1 MALTG
6 ILGWVGLRVDH
17 APALLESMAGW
28 RTAAARPGYSS
39 QHGDGFGIAAIGP
52 SGTAGVFDRRGLVV
66 ALHAHPLPERSTSRQ
81 VPLAD
86 VAVRLIDAFL
96 ERGIDALAALRGD
109 YAVALA
115 DPPRGRV
122 VLAVDRMGVRN
133 VVYSEQNG
141 GVVFGPTCDVV
152 SRHPAVRREVDPQ
165 ALYDYV
171 YFHMVPGPAT
181 AFRGQ
186 RRVPPGHFVDAVGGR
201 TTVHTHWRPRF
212 VEDAPVA
219 TASRKRELRGVIESA
234 VRDFAGDAD
243 CGAFLSGGTDS
254 STLSGLLG
262 DVTGGAARTFS
273 IGFAAEGYDEMHY
286 ARIAAKH
293 FATEHHEYYVTPE
306 DVVSA
311 VPRVAAAYD
320 QPFGN
325 ASAVP
330 TYYCARLAKSDGV
343 ARLLG
348 GDGGDELFG
357 GNARYARQ
365 QQLAYYERIPRLIRR
380 RLIEPVSTRAG
391 MADKLALMRKARS
404 YIAQASLPMPDRY
417 ESYNLLQRLGPE
429 NVFAAPFLEGVDV
442 GAPLSLLRGVYE
454 SVEAKSLINRMLG
467 LDFRFTLT
475 DNDLPKVTRM
485 CELAGVDVVFPMLH
499 DDVIDFSLGLPPGL
513 KLRGTRLR
521 HFFKE
526 ALSDYLPAEIIA
538 KQKHGFGLP
547 VGAWLQSHNGLR
559 TLASDSLSALRKR
572 GIVRPEFIDR
582 LLDDHLAAHAGYY
595 GTMVWILMMLELWFE
610 RHASGGA

>member
-6 ILGWVGLRVDH
+6 ILGWVGLGVEH
-17 APALLESMAGW
+17 AESLLATMAGP
-28 RTAAARPGYSS
+28 RAEAGRVILSS
-39 QHGDGFGIAAIGP
+39 HHGDGFGIAAIGP

-66 ALHAHPLPERSTSRQ
+66 ALHGHLLPERPRSRRA
-81 VPLAD
+81 PLAD
-86 VAVRLIDAFL
+86 VAAQLIDAFL

-115 DPPRGRV
+115 DPRRGRV
-122 VLAVDRMGVRN
+122 VLAVDRMGVQN
-133 VVYSEQNG
+133 IVYSEQHG
-141 GVVFGPTCDVV
+141 GVVFGPTCDAV
-152 SRHPAVRREVDPQ
+152 SRHPAARREVDSQ

-186 RRVPPGHFVDAVGGR
+186 RRVPPGHLVDASGGR
-201 TTVHTHWRPRF
+201 TTVHAHWRPRF
-212 VEDAPVA
+212 VEDAPA
-219 TASRKRELRGVIESA
+219 TTASLERELRGVLESA
-234 VRDFAGDAD
+234 VRDFAADAD

-262 DVTGGAARTFS
+262 DVTGKAARTFS

-286 ARIAAKH
+286 ARIAAAH
-293 FATEHHEYYVTPE
+293 FATEQHEYYVTPE

-311 VPRVAAAYD
+311 VPLVAAAYD

-330 TYYCARLAKSDGV
+330 TYYCASLAKSNGV
-343 ARLLG
+343 TRLLG

-365 QQLAYYERIPRLIRR
+365 QQLAYYERIPRVLRR
-380 RLIEPVSTRAG
+380 RLIEPVATRAA
-391 MADKLALMRKARS
+391 MADKLALLRKARS
-404 YIAQASLPMPDRY
+404 YVAQASLPMPERY
-417 ESYNLLQRLGPE
+417 ESYNLLRRFGPE
-429 NVFAAPFLEGVDV
+429 TVFTRSFLEEVDV
-442 GAPLSLLRGVYE
+442 GAPLGRMRDIYEGVD
-454 SVEAKSLINRMLG
+454 AGSLINRMLG

-499 DDVIDFSLGLPPGL
+499 DDVIDFSLGLPPDL

-547 VGAWLQSHNGLR
+547 VGAWLESHAGLR
-559 TLASDSLSALRKR
+559 TLASDSLSTLRER

-595 GTMVWILMMLELWFE
+595 GTMVWILMMLELWFQ
-610 RHASGGA
+610 RHATGGA